1 MIPARDWLQKPKYLQ
16 IMLKSTVERIIPI
29 TNKGTAIDRRTR
41 GLICGSLI
49 ASAMVKRAAR
59 NAVSPEVIGRITTPK
74 IASTPPKVP
83 NKAYEEVEEYNGT
96 LVHYSFLKESSGVPM
111 VQKITMTVST
121 DTASTKFV
129 YYEKAAGSAGF
140 GM

>member
-1 MIPARDWLQKPKYLQ
+1 MKKNNLKKGFTLLEVMIALAVLSISMLGIYSLQNMSLKTLISAKDKMFVIERGYDRISRQ
-16 IMLKSTVERIIPI
+16 I
-29 TNKGTAIDRRTR
+29 NF
-41 GLICGSLI
+41 
-49 ASAMVKRAAR
+49 
-59 NAVSPEVIGRITTPK
+59 
-74 IASTPPKVP
+74 P

>member
-83 NKAYEEVEEYNGT
+83 NKAYEENAFNVYRYIPIKDIQILLSPTNRLTDLNEKFEV
-96 LVHYSFLKESSGVPM
+96 L
-111 VQKITMTVST
+111 ITN
-121 DTASTKFV
+121 
-129 YYEKAAGSAGF
+129 Y
-140 GM
+140 